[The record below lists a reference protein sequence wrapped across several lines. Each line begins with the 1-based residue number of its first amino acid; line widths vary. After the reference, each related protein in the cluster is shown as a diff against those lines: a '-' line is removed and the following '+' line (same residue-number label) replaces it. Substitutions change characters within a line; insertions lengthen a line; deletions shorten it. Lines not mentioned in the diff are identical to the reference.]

1 MVLDVP
7 LRVWS
12 IFQIG
17 ATGHLPLF
25 PAPTKTNILTS
36 WLVQISISTRQEVN
50 LPLGQSLARGVKHT
64 TGRSVNKTDFAA

>member
-12 IFQIG
+12 LFQIG
-17 ATGHLPLF
+17 ATGHLSLF
-25 PAPTKTNILTS
+25 PAPMKTDMMTSSLPQINIS
-36 WLVQISISTRQEVN
+36 RRQEVN
-50 LPLGQSLARGVKHT
+50 LPLGQSLARGVQHT